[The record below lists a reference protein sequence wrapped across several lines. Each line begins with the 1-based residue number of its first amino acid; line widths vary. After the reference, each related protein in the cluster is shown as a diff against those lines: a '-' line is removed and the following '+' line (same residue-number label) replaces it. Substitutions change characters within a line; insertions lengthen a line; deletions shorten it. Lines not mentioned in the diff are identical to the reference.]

1 MILLYLSDLRVHLRV
16 KLFGD
21 AMTDALRSN
30 DSPGADRLNEIAE
43 IMAAGLI
50 RLRQRKSTRL
60 SRDHGESCLDFTPNQ
75 RGHVAPNPNVGAAE

>member
-1 MILLYLSDLRVHLRV
+1 VILLYLSDLRVHLRV
-16 KLFGD
+16 ELFGD

-60 SRDHGESCLDFTPNQ
+60 SRGHGESCLDFTPNQ
-75 RGHVAPNPNVGAAE
+75 RGHGAPNPNVGTTE

>member
-1 MILLYLSDLRVHLRV
+1 VILLYLSDLRVHLRV

-43 IMAAGLI
+43 ILAAGLI

-60 SRDHGESCLDFTPNQ
+60 SHDRGEISLDFSVDQ